1 MSLNAGTIEYT
12 VSVETQQAIDA
23 ANKLNDSLNDTD
35 RQMAATDSSSNQLNL
50 SMTKLAKA
58 ISGVV
63 AVTAIYSQFKQAVKI
78 TKEFNETISNLSS
91 LTGLVGDDLNK
102 LSDAARRI
110 GATTSL
116 SATQAAKGMALI
128 GSQVPALLESTD
140 ALEKVTQAAAVLAEA
155 AKTEL
160 PEAAQAISG
169 AINQFGLAASETD
182 TIINT
187 LAAGARAGASDVRD
201 TAAAI
206 AVAGTT
212 AAGAGA
218 SFAEFNALVQTL
230 GQGQIKASEA
240 GTALR
245 NVILQLEKSVD
256 KNLRPSV
263 VGVNAALRNMEK
275 EVARGTTT
283 YEKFGLVNKTAA
295 DVLLKNIDYYEKTVV
310 AITDTNEAYEQQRK
324 NNDNLATDVKALN
337 SAYEN
342 MLITVGQKLDPTL
355 RGFTQTLTEML
366 QWVDKGED
374 GISKFEKILNL
385 TEIAG
390 TSVAAVLAGRV
401 AVSLAASAKGFYVN
415 VIAARATAA
424 SAVQAAQA
432 ATILAAQNLI
442 AARAAE
448 AAAVGLGHHAAAARA
463 LAVADTQARAAVD
476 ALTAA
481 QARLNGMMTLGARA
495 AGFLRTGLA
504 FLGGPLGVALLA
516 ATALYTL
523 SSSAKDVTVD
533 MTNLKAPLDDVV
545 EALQKLD
552 TIARDTEL
560 RNMRKGVQ
568 ELETAYKA
576 LGKGIEGTAAYAKSS
591 LSTMERTSVEGQKTV
606 ELLDAIQEAGS
617 NAAKGIPQ
625 EFDKLYESIKDNTTI
640 SAEFKESLL
649 TLVSNMSAAGN
660 ESAAAAIQYDN
671 VANAAAGMG
680 QEANAAAGEIDNLNE
695 SLRTG
700 SSAAAEYAQKMSR
713 ALEDK
718 KDNSAV
724 GRLSRDIRDNAEA
737 WSTATKAELDAAYA
751 TAAASDAYDAQQK
764 ALKKTTTARKGLTE
778 AQREAKKAEDDA
790 KRGAESNTKAIDDL
804 RESISQTALSAGELA
819 ARQAELR
826 LNQYATPE
834 QIALIR
840 ELGAELYDINEL
852 QRKQDAFGKDV
863 GGKIRGDVPVL
874 QGGGF
879 DDGTARYEA
888 EAAAEQ
894 QRYAEQLERMV
905 EAEELKLEVAGGYDA
920 MREQLYQE
928 HSDRM
933 AEIDRVR
940 TEMQLTQWAQ
950 GFGDMSKGLSDFANT
965 FAKENKAMF
974 AVSKAAAIAQAVINT
989 YQAATAAMSAMSAI
1003 PVVGPALGIA
1013 AAAAAVAGGLAQ
1025 VANIRSQ
1032 TMGGG
1037 RRYGGAVNDNKYY
1050 RVNEDGRPEIFKGDD
1065 GSQYMMPN
1073 QRGEVVSHDD
1083 AIGGQQRAGN
1093 TVNVTQNITM
1103 RSDNGNYTA
1112 KQVMLESS
1120 RRQSIAEAR
1129 LG

>member
-12 VSVETQQAIDA
+12 VSVETQQSIDA
-23 ANKLNDSLNDTD
+23 ANKVNQSLDKTEKQMIDTD
-35 RQMAATDSSSNQLNL
+35 KSTNQLNL
-50 SMTKLAKA
+50 SMSKLAKA
-58 ISGVV
+58 IGGVV
-63 AVTAIYSQFKQAVKI
+63 AVTAVYSQFKQAVKV
-78 TKEFNETISNLSS
+78 TAQFNETISNLSS
-91 LTGLVGDDLNK
+91 LTGLAGDDLNK

-128 GSQVPALLESTD
+128 GSQVPELLASTD

-155 AKTEL
+155 AKTDL
-160 PEAAQAISG
+160 PPAAQAISG
-169 AINQFGLAASETD
+169 AINQFGLAAKDTD
-182 TIINT
+182 MIINT
-187 LAAGARAGASDVRD
+187 LAAGARAGASNVEQ
-201 TAAAI
+201 TASALAR
-206 AVAGTT
+206 AGTT
-212 AAGAGA
+212 ADGAGV
-218 SFAEFNALVQTL
+218 SFTEFNALVQTL
-230 GQGQIKASEA
+230 AKGQITAAEA
-240 GTALR
+240 GTGLR
-245 NVILQLEKSVD
+245 NVILKLDTSVD

-263 VGVNAALRNMEK
+263 VGIGAALRNMEK
-275 EVARGTTT
+275 EVANGTSTMD
-283 YEKFGLVNKTAA
+283 KFGLENKTAA
-295 DVLLKNIDYYEKTVV
+295 DVLLKNIGFYEKTVV
-310 AITDTNEAYEQQRK
+310 AISNTNEAYDQQRK

-342 MLITVGQKLDPTL
+342 MLITVGQKLDPAL

-390 TSVAAVLAGRV
+390 TSVAAVLAARV
-401 AVSLAASAKGFYVN
+401 AVSLAATSKGFYTN

-424 SAVQAAQA
+424 ATVQAAQSA
-432 ATILAAQNLI
+432 AILAAQNLI

-448 AAAVGLGHHAAAARA
+448 AAAVGLTHHAAAAKA
-463 LAVADTQARAAVD
+463 LALADTQAKVAVD

-481 QARLNGMMTLGARA
+481 QARLNGIMTVGARA
-495 AGFLRTGLA
+495 AGVLRAGLA

-516 ATALYTL
+516 ASALYML
-523 SSSAKDVTVD
+523 GSSAKQVSADL
-533 MTNLKAPLDDVV
+533 TNLKAPLDEVV
-545 EALQKLD
+545 DKLEKLD
-552 TIARDTEL
+552 SIARDTEL
-560 RNMRKGVQ
+560 RNMRKGVT
-568 ELETAYKA
+568 ELEQAYKD
-576 LGKGIEGTAAYAKSS
+576 LGKSLQGTAAYALSQLSS
-591 LSTMERTSVEGQKTV
+591 TEQSA
-606 ELLDAIQEAGS
+606 DAGREAADMFRQLGE
-617 NAAKGIPQ
+617 AAKQAASGAKPQ
-625 EFDKLYESIKDNTTI
+625 LDGLYESIKNNSSITDDLR
-640 SAEFKESLL
+640 ESLL
-649 TLVSNMSAAGN
+649 AMVSRLSESAKEA
-660 ESAAAAIQYDN
+660 SAAAVQYELVSGAADGM
-671 VANAAAGMG
+671 AQQADNAASSV
-680 QEANAAAGEIDNLNE
+680 DNLNE

-700 SSAAAEYAQKMSR
+700 SSAAAEYAQKMGR

-724 GRLSRDIRDNAEA
+724 GKLSRDIRDGADA
-737 WSTATKAELDAAYA
+737 WVTATKAELDAAYA
-751 TAAASDAYDAQQK
+751 AAIASDAYDAQQK
-764 ALKKTTTARKGLTE
+764 KLKNTTTARKGLTE
-778 AQREAKKAEDDA
+778 AQREAKKAEEDA
-790 KRGAESNTKAIDDL
+790 KRGTESNTKAIDDL
-804 RESISQTALSAGELA
+804 RESISQTSLSAAELA

-852 QRKQDAFGKDV
+852 QRKQDAFGNDV

-888 EAAAEQ
+888 EAAAER
-894 QRYAEQLERMV
+894 QRYAEQLERMQ
-905 EAEELKLEVAGGYDA
+905 EAEELKLEVAGGYDL

-950 GFGDMSKGLSDFANT
+950 GFGDMSKNLADFANT

-989 YQAATAAMSAMSAI
+989 YQAATGAMSAMSAI
-1003 PVVGPALGIA
+1003 PIVGPALGIV

-1025 VANIRSQ
+1025 VANIRNQ
-1032 TMGGG
+1032 QMGGG

-1050 RVNEDGRPEIFKGDD
+1050 RVNEDGRPEIFKGAD

-1112 KQVMLESS
+1112 RQVMLESS

>member
-12 VSVETQQAIDA
+12 VSVETQQSIDA
-23 ANKLNDSLNDTD
+23 ANKINQSLDKTEKQMIDTD
-35 RQMAATDSSSNQLNL
+35 KSTNQLNL
-50 SMTKLAKA
+50 SMSKLAKA
-58 ISGVV
+58 IGGVV
-63 AVTAIYSQFKQAVKI
+63 AVTAVYSQFKQAVKV
-78 TKEFNETISNLSS
+78 TAQFNETISNLSA
-91 LTGLVGDDLNK
+91 LTGLAGDDLNK

-128 GSQVPALLESTD
+128 GSQVPELLASTD

-155 AKTEL
+155 AKTDL
-160 PEAAQAISG
+160 PAAAQAISG
-169 AINQFGLAASETD
+169 AINQFGLAAQDTD
-182 TIINT
+182 MIINT
-187 LAAGARAGASDVRD
+187 LAAGARAGASSVEQ
-201 TAAAI
+201 TASALAR
-206 AVAGTT
+206 AGTT
-212 AAGAGA
+212 ADGAGV
-218 SFAEFNALVQTL
+218 SFTEFNALVQTL
-230 GQGQIKASEA
+230 AKGQITAAEA
-240 GTALR
+240 GTGLR
-245 NVILQLEKSVD
+245 NVILKLDTSVD
-256 KNLRPSV
+256 QNLRPSV
-263 VGVNAALRNMEK
+263 VGIGAALRNMEK
-275 EVARGTTT
+275 EVANGTSTMD
-283 YEKFGLVNKTAA
+283 KFGLENKTAA
-295 DVLLKNIDYYEKTVV
+295 DVLLKNIGFYEQTVV

-374 GISKFEKILNL
+374 GVSKFEKILNL

-401 AVSLAASAKGFYVN
+401 ATSLAVSAKGFYAN

-432 ATILAAQNLI
+432 AAILAAQNLI

-448 AAAVGLGHHAAAARA
+448 AAAVGLGHHATAARA

-516 ATALYTL
+516 ASALYML

-568 ELETAYKA
+568 ELEAAYKA
-576 LGKGIEGTAAYAKSS
+576 MGDKVANTARRLDQSLTENEISLDGVEQAFRDVQDAGI
-591 LSTMERTSVEGQKTV
+591 
-606 ELLDAIQEAGS
+606 
-617 NAAKGIPQ
+617 NAANGVPQ
-625 EFDKLYESIKDNTTI
+625 EFDKLYESIKNNENI
-640 SAEFKESLL
+640 SESYQAVLL
-649 TLVSNMSAAGN
+649 DLVSKLSAAQS

-671 VANAAAGMG
+671 VATAAAGMG

-724 GRLSRDIRDNAEA
+724 GRLSRDIRDNTEA

-764 ALKKTTTARKGLTE
+764 ALKKTTTARKRLTE

-888 EAAAEQ
+888 EAEAER

-950 GFGDMSKGLSDFANT
+950 GFGDMSKGLADFANT

-974 AVSKAAAIAQAVINT
+974 AISKAAAIAQTVIQT
-989 YQAATAAMSAMSAI
+989 YQGAQSAYAAMASI
-1003 PVVGPALGIA
+1003 PIVGPGLGIA
-1013 AAAAAVAGGLAQ
+1013 AAAAAVMGGMAR

-1032 TMGGG
+1032 SMGGG

-1112 KQVMLESS
+1112 RQVMLESS
-1120 RRQSIAEAR
+1120 QRQAIAEAR